1 MGKRTLPGSWCFRDK
16 HLATSAHHRV
26 LSELSSE
33 PQFPSLSKRD
43 TSYPKAVVRINQ
55 NKVQQGSGHNIWH
68 STQSFSQLS
77 EIQCSVWWS
86 AYPWREPQ
94 THKGKPASLEKAV
107 IPTSV
112 NWFPFC
118 LYIALRTAWNRAVRR
133 KAEISGKV
141 KRPEKRFKE
150 ENAEESH
157 REAAWRESR
166 SECQELDQAWWWKG
180 MRLFEPLN
188 GLNSSPKNSFK
199 NWPDCTL
206 KSKRKSRWIH
216 WRIVPSI
223 EEIIV

>member
-1 MGKRTLPGSWCFRDK
+1 MGKHTLPGSWCFCDK

-33 PQFPSLSKRD
+33 PRFPSLSKRD

-112 NWFPFC
+112 NWFPFR

-150 ENAEESH
+150 ENAEWKPPWGSMERKQKWMSGV
-157 REAAWRESR
+157 RPGMMMEGNEALRTPQWA
-166 SECQELDQAWWWKG
+166 
-180 MRLFEPLN
+180 
-188 GLNSSPKNSFK
+188 
-199 NWPDCTL
+199 
-206 KSKRKSRWIH
+206 
-216 WRIVPSI
+216 
-223 EEIIV
+223 